1 MIEVANEGETR
12 FVAGLA
18 LSGDKLIKRLEIYL
32 KNVKGGV
39 GLWSN
44 VLLRRIVM
52 ATKRTGIAKDEQTRL
67 EPFIEKV
74 EISFRISG
82 EASGCLVL
90 EYD

>member
-39 GLWSN
+39 GL
-44 VLLRRIVM
+44 
-52 ATKRTGIAKDEQTRL
+52 
-67 EPFIEKV
+67 
-74 EISFRISG
+74 
-82 EASGCLVL
+82 
-90 EYD
+90 